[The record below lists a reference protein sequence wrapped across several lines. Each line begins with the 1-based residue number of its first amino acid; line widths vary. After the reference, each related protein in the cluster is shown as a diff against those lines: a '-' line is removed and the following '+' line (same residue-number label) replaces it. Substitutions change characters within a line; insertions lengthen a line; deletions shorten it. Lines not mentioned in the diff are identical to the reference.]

1 MAQPSRLEQGR
12 RRLRTTRRVIGAG
25 SVVAFAAFALVARAA
40 HPGSTGAATQTA
52 PATAVRS
59 DDDDD
64 QSGFFFGDP
73 SISSNSSD
81 QNAVPQTQSS
91 GS

>member
-12 RRLRTTRRVIGAG
+12 RRLRTTRRVIGTG
-25 SVVAFAAFALVARAA
+25 SVIAFAVFALVARAA
-40 HPGSTGAATQTA
+40 HPGRAGAATSTA
-52 PATAVRS
+52 PATTAPA
-59 DDDDD
+59 DDS

-73 SISSNSSD
+73 SISSSAPD
-81 QNAVPQTQSS
+81 QGTVPQTQTR